1 MSEATTLRTLIG
13 IGKDEVEHALSLH
26 AKEDAGMGS
35 KLGSATGFIA
45 GVAAEKVNSVLDVDT
60 LEVLGQA
67 WAKLQLLREY
77 ADPKKHP
84 AGQTSVVRLGQH
96 DVTHSCDPVL
106 ALRAAGVKLT
116 ELKLALELDVRL
128 RSVALSITDGRVMGA
143 APGEASVIARLKYKS
158 VKLKEQSTPSWKL
171 PGEIK
176 FREGI
181 RIPA

>member
-1 MSEATTLRTLIG
+1 MSEQTTLRSLIG
-13 IGKDEVEHALSLH
+13 IGKDDVEQALSLH
-26 AKEDAGMGS
+26 AKDGSAVAG
-35 KLGSATGFIA
+35 KLGSASGFIA
-45 GVAAEKVNSVLDVDT
+45 SVAADNLNGALEVDA

-84 AGQTSVVRLGQH
+84 PGTASVVQLGQH
-96 DVTHSCDPVL
+96 DVTHSCNPVL

-116 ELKLALELDVRL
+116 ELKLALELDARFK
-128 RSVALSITDGRVMGA
+128 SVALSIRDGRIVGA

-171 PGEIK
+171 PGEIT
-176 FREGI
+176 FGQGI
-181 RIPA
+181 PIPT